1 MFRSL
6 SCPQC
11 GGALPRQALW
21 RHVECPYCKAVVTR
35 SAQAVQRAAFQQAHA
50 RSLRIGTD
58 GGSLLDIGGRLHRVL
73 ARLGT
78 GEHSDVLLAQ
88 TCGPLPQRVT
98 IKLARAADH
107 SFDGEAA
114 TLRALQALPLDGAAY
129 FGQRLP
135 QVVALGRS
143 GGADDP
149 RAALVLRHP
158 NGFSG
163 TLAAVLAHHPHG
175 IADARHAVWLWR
187 RVLEVLAY
195 VHRGGWT
202 HGDLRAEHWL
212 LHAADHGVLLIGWG
226 RARRGGD
233 AARDLMQS
241 AWTIR
246 ALLHGDG
253 DGAPPI
259 ATRVPKPLAD
269 VLRAAS
275 EDAGWCARLGA
286 AGADAALVEAARA
299 AFGAPQ
305 FVPFDPQRA

>member
-1 MFRSL
+1 M
-6 SCPQC
+6 
-11 GGALPRQALW
+11 PRQALW

-58 GGSLLDIGGRLHRVL
+58 GGALLDVGGRLHRVL
-73 ARLGT
+73 GRLGT
-78 GEHSDVLLAQ
+78 GEHSDVLLAR

-98 IKLARAADH
+98 IKLARAAEH

-114 TLRALQALPLDGAAY
+114 TLRALQALQLDGSAY

-143 GGADDP
+143 GGTDDQRVALGGQQ

-163 TLAAVLAHHPHG
+163 TLGTVLAHHPHG

-212 LHAADHGVLLIGWG
+212 VHAADHGVLLIGWG
-226 RARRGGD
+226 RARHGGD

-246 ALLHGDG
+246 ALLHGEG
-253 DGAPPI
+253 DSAPPI
-259 ATRVPKPLAD
+259 AAHVPQPLAD

-275 EDAGWCARLGA
+275 EDAAWCERLGA
-286 AGADAALVEAARA
+286 AGADAALVGAARE

-305 FVPFDPQRA
+305 FVAFDPQHA